1 MTRLLAAR
9 ALLMLTADRREA
21 DLRAAFQKFD
31 RDGSGCITLDELK
44 QAVAEAGEDPE
55 TAELDMD
62 TNDDG
67 KVQYEE
73 FLAAW
78 KSKQ

>member
-1 MTRLLAAR
+1 MIC
-9 ALLMLTADRREA
+9 REA

-55 TAELDMD
+55 TAEMDMD

-67 KVQYEE
+67 KIQYEE

>member
-9 ALLMLTADRREA
+9 ALLTLTADCREA

-55 TAELDMD
+55 TAVLDMD

-67 KVQYEE
+67 KIQYEE